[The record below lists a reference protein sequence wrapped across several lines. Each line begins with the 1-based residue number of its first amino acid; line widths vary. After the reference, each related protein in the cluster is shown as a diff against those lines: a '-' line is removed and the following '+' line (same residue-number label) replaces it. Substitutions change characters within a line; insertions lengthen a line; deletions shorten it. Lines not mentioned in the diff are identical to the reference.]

1 MQIRQF
7 KHGLSAVAMLC
18 AMGTTSIALVP
29 AVAQAETT
37 QQQVV
42 YYSTAELDRL
52 LAPIALYP
60 DSLLSH
66 VLIAATYP
74 LEVVEAERWVRRHE
88 HLSPQQALE
97 RAAAETWDASVKA
110 LVGTP
115 DVLKQMSD
123 DLQWTQAIG
132 EAFLAQQDEVLER
145 VQVLR
150 DDAYVAGNL
159 RSNKHV
165 NVERED
171 RTIVIENV
179 RREVVYVPYYDP
191 RVVYG
196 SWRWHDY
203 QPVFWTRPSLTVS
216 IGSGIYWGISYSIP
230 SHFYF
235 SHFYWPQRY
244 VVINHHYYREP
255 PKKRRDY
262 YMTGK
267 DSKRWYHNPRHRR
280 GVDYRHRDLQ
290 PERPK
295 YYMVNGGANGRGE
308 IVRPAVSQ
316 RAVNNERVMTA
327 NRAQSP
333 QPTVTT
339 RNVAVQRNK
348 RPEQDR
354 IVRTLRDNK
363 PARAVVRT
371 PSRETARKEVIQRRD
386 VTVTPRNKAP
396 QWGDAVVRER
406 NVRVQPK
413 VNNRD
418 VRQPYMN
425 APKQPQVSQRSVR
438 VSPQAAPKPQPSYQ
452 TPRPTVKPAPSYQAP
467 AKATPRGQIN
477 RPTTANPRAKQNR
490 MQDF

>member
-1 MQIRQF
+1 MMQIHQVKRGF
-7 KHGLSAVAMLC
+7 SAVAMLC
-18 AMGTTSIALVP
+18 AMGVTGLVIAP
-29 AVAQAETT
+29 QVAQAETT

-42 YYSTAELDRL
+42 YYSKAELDRL

-97 RAAAETWDASVKA
+97 RAAGETWDASVKA

-115 DVLKQMSD
+115 EVLKQMSD

-159 RSNKHV
+159 RSNQHV
-165 NVERED
+165 NVARED

-203 QPVFWTRPSLTVS
+203 QPVFWSRPTLTVS

-230 SHFYF
+230 SRYYF

-295 YYMVNGGANGRGE
+295 YYMVNGGKYGRDE
-308 IVRPAVSQ
+308 IVRPEVSQ
-316 RAVNNERVMTA
+316 RAVNHQRVMTSP
-327 NRAQSP
+327 RAQPAQP
-333 QPTVTT
+333 QVTA
-339 RNVAVQRNK
+339 RNVVTQRNK

-354 IVRTLRDNK
+354 IVRTLRDRK
-363 PARAVVRT
+363 PAQVAVESRT
-371 PSRETARKEVIQRRD
+371 EVK
-386 VTVTPRNKAP
+386 VTPRSKSP
-396 QWGDAVVRER
+396 QWGDSVVRER

-413 VNNRD
+413 VKNRD
-418 VRQPYMN
+418 VREPYMR
-425 APKQPQVSQRSVR
+425 APKQPQVSERAVTVTPR
-438 VSPQAAPKPQPSYQ
+438 ATPKPQPSYQ
-452 TPRPTVKPAPSYQAP
+452 QPRATVKSSKHYEAP
-467 AKATPRGQIN
+467 AKAAPRGQVN
-477 RPTTANPRAKQNR
+477 RPAASNNRAKQNR